1 MFARKDRFTFQKECQ
16 VREGERYF
24 RGDESFSARCQRC
37 KNELNTSSRGH
48 PVHIDQWN
56 QITFLLHL
64 FMQACTFLFTKTTRK
79 ERGTSRFELK
89 FTFPLLFMKSIQIT
103 PPQDQ
108 IKSPRATFILKEQ
121 SWEKQGET
129 NLKQNLKIWISG
141 LVTEYM
147 WRALINPRTSN
158 RNVFLQQVEIEKV
171 K

>member
-1 MFARKDRFTFQKECQ
+1 MSSQKLRSVCESASLRC
-16 VREGERYF
+16 
-24 RGDESFSARCQRC
+24 DESCRGFYTHHQKCE
-37 KNELNTSSRGH
+37 KELNTSSRGH

-56 QITFLLHL
+56 QITFHL
-64 FMQACTFLFTKTTRK
+64 FMRACTFLFTKTISRET
-79 ERGTSRFELK
+79 GTSRFELK

-121 SWEKQGET
+121 SWEKQGKT
-129 NLKQNLKIWISG
+129 NLEQNLKIWISG